1 MAEAELTKIGKLFF
15 LIFLLIFL
23 ISFKSLFAQTTITAK
38 LSDDK
43 IGVGEIFTLSVTID
57 NSVGKITIP
66 DIDGLMLRGT
76 SKSVNMMYS
85 SGSLKTIQ
93 TYSYNYVA
101 IKEGFYTID
110 KIAVKANNN
119 TYIANPVSIEVV
131 SDSVRNSILNK
142 PEGDSFER
150 FMNYR
155 EDIIVN
161 NTINKKEF
169 YIYEP
174 IYIEQKAYSHV
185 PVNVIGISK
194 IPDRNDF
201 LVYTDSSERNSYTEI
216 IDGKR
221 VNVIP
226 LKKEVLFAVKQGEKN
241 ILTTPFVFE
250 KNNMFYDRIQYGEE
264 EFDIKI
270 LSLPS
275 AKDYK
280 NFSGA
285 VGDFKFTAKIN
296 KTNINIGDEVLISIE
311 VIGEGN
317 ISIINMPNLNDD
329 IKNYFSVYQ
338 PKIFETNWFE
348 NNKMIG
354 KKTKEYILVA
364 TNNGDYTVENIDF
377 CYFSPNDKTYKN
389 INSENIN
396 LVISGDYN
404 NFSFAQNNIQ
414 KSDITPIPIKNN
426 IIKKQND
433 KNFKLLNMNI
443 IYIYILL
450 MIAISIIIYNF
461 DKIKNLKFKFLNNFN
476 NDNKISDMNA
486 ILEYYNKNNRK
497 EYCKAIKK
505 FLIKN
510 INKKFNIDSNADIYK
525 ELKNKN
531 VDEETIK
538 SIKDIIDSCQFELYS
553 GNSINKNEDYHTKA
567 INILK
572 ETDKLK

>member
-57 NSVGKITIP
+57 NGAGKITIP

-110 KIAVKANNN
+110 KITVKANNN

-275 AKDYK
+275 AKEYK
-280 NFSGA
+280 NFSGG
-285 VGDFKFTAKIN
+285 VGDFKFNTKIN

-364 TNNGDYTVENIDF
+364 TNKGNYTIKNIDF
-377 CYFSPNDKTYKN
+377 CYFSPNDKSYTNIYAKN
-389 INSENIN
+389 INLFIDGNKN
-396 LVISGDYN
+396 YN
-404 NFSFAQNNIQ
+404 NSQATLNIGNDTKKTEIMQIRNNV
-414 KSDITPIPIKNN
+414 
-426 IIKKQND
+426 IKKQND
-433 KNFKLLNMNI
+433 KNFKLLNINI
-443 IYIYILL
+443 IYIYVLL

-461 DKIKNLKFKFLNNFN
+461 EKIKKLKFLNGN
-476 NDNKISDMNA
+476 NKISNMDK
-486 ILEYYNKNNRK
+486 ILEYYNKKNRI
-497 EYCKAIKK
+497 EYCKAIKE

-538 SIKDIIDSCQFELYS
+538 NIKDIIDSCQFELYS

>member
-66 DIDGLMLRGT
+66 DIDGLMIRGT

-110 KIAVKANNN
+110 KITVKANNN

-285 VGDFKFTAKIN
+285 VGDFKFNTKIN

-364 TNNGDYTVENIDF
+364 TNKGNYTIENIDF
-377 CYFSPNDKTYKN
+377 CYFSPNDKSYTNIYAKN
-389 INSENIN
+389 INLFIDGNKN
-396 LVISGDYN
+396 YN
-404 NFSFAQNNIQ
+404 NSQSTLNIGDDTKKTEIMQ
-414 KSDITPIPIKNN
+414 IRNN

-433 KNFKLLNMNI
+433 KNFKLLNINI
-443 IYIYILL
+443 IYIYVLL

-461 DKIKNLKFKFLNNFN
+461 EKIKKFKFLNSN
-476 NDNKISDMNA
+476 NKISNMDE
-486 ILEYYNKNNRK
+486 ILEYYNKKNRI
-497 EYCKAIKK
+497 EYCKAIKE

-538 SIKDIIDSCQFELYS
+538 NIKDIIDSCQFELYS

>member
-1 MAEAELTKIGKLFF
+1 MAGAELTEIGKLFF

-57 NSVGKITIP
+57 NGAGKITIP

-110 KIAVKANNN
+110 KITVKANNN

-285 VGDFKFTAKIN
+285 VGDFKFNTKIN

-364 TNNGDYTVENIDF
+364 TNKGNYTIENIDF
-377 CYFSPNDKTYKN
+377 CYFSPNDKSYTNIYAKN
-389 INSENIN
+389 INLFIDGNKN
-396 LVISGDYN
+396 YN
-404 NFSFAQNNIQ
+404 NSQATLNIGNDTKKTEIMQ
-414 KSDITPIPIKNN
+414 IRNN

-433 KNFKLLNMNI
+433 KNFKLLNINI
-443 IYIYILL
+443 IYIYVLL

-461 DKIKNLKFKFLNNFN
+461 ENIKKLNFLNSN
-476 NDNKISDMNA
+476 NKISNMDE
-486 ILEYYNKNNRK
+486 ILEYYNKKNRI
-497 EYCKAIKK
+497 EYCKAIKE

-538 SIKDIIDSCQFELYS
+538 NIKDIIDSCQFELYS

>member
-57 NSVGKITIP
+57 NGAGKITIP

-85 SGSLKTIQ
+85 SGCLKTIQ

-110 KIAVKANNN
+110 KITVKANNN

-185 PVNVIGISK
+185 PVNVIGVSK

-226 LKKEVLFAVKQGEKN
+226 LKKEVLFAVKQGKKN

-285 VGDFKFTAKIN
+285 VGDFKFNTKIN

-364 TNNGDYTVENIDF
+364 TNKGNYTIENIDF
-377 CYFSPNDKTYKN
+377 CYFSPNDKSYTNIYAKN
-389 INSENIN
+389 INLFIDGNKN
-396 LVISGDYN
+396 YN
-404 NFSFAQNNIQ
+404 NSKATLNIGNDTKKTEIMQ
-414 KSDITPIPIKNN
+414 IRNN

-433 KNFKLLNMNI
+433 KNFKLLNINI
-443 IYIYILL
+443 IYIYVLL

-461 DKIKNLKFKFLNNFN
+461 EKIKKLKFLNGN
-476 NDNKISDMNA
+476 NKISNMDE
-486 ILEYYNKNNRK
+486 ILEYYNKKNRI
-497 EYCKAIKK
+497 EYCKAIKE

-538 SIKDIIDSCQFELYS
+538 NIKDIIDSCQFELYS

>member
-110 KIAVKANNN
+110 KITVKANNN

-285 VGDFKFTAKIN
+285 VGDFKFNTKIN

-364 TNNGDYTVENIDF
+364 TNKGNYTIENIDF
-377 CYFSPNDKTYKN
+377 CYFSPNDKSYTNIYAKN
-389 INSENIN
+389 INLFIDGNKN
-396 LVISGDYN
+396 YN
-404 NFSFAQNNIQ
+404 NSQATLNIGNDTKKTEIMQ
-414 KSDITPIPIKNN
+414 IRKN

-433 KNFKLLNMNI
+433 KNFKLLNINI
-443 IYIYILL
+443 IYIYVLL

-461 DKIKNLKFKFLNNFN
+461 EKIKKLKFLNGN
-476 NDNKISDMNA
+476 NKISNMDE
-486 ILEYYNKNNRK
+486 ILEYYNKKNRI
-497 EYCKAIKK
+497 EYCKAIKE

-538 SIKDIIDSCQFELYS
+538 NIKDMIDSCQFELYS

>member
-110 KIAVKANNN
+110 KITVKANNN

-285 VGDFKFTAKIN
+285 VGDFKFNTKIN

-364 TNNGDYTVENIDF
+364 TNKGNYTIKNIDF
-377 CYFSPNDKTYKN
+377 CYFSPNDKSYTNIYAKN
-389 INSENIN
+389 INLFIDGNKN
-396 LVISGDYN
+396 YN
-404 NFSFAQNNIQ
+404 NSQATLNIVNDTKKTEIMQ
-414 KSDITPIPIKNN
+414 IRNN

-443 IYIYILL
+443 IYIYVLL

-461 DKIKNLKFKFLNNFN
+461 EKIKKLKFLNGN
-476 NDNKISDMNA
+476 NKISNMDE
-486 ILEYYNKNNRK
+486 ILEYYNKKNRI
-497 EYCKAIKK
+497 EYCKAIKE

-510 INKKFNIDSNADIYK
+510 INKKFNIDLKDNEDLYK

-538 SIKDIIDSCQFELYS
+538 NIKDIIDSCQFELYS

-567 INILK
+567 INILR

>member
-57 NSVGKITIP
+57 NGAGKITIP
-66 DIDGLMLRGT
+66 DIDGLMLRGN

-110 KIAVKANNN
+110 KITVKANNN

-270 LSLPS
+270 LSLPN

-285 VGDFKFTAKIN
+285 VGDFKFNTKIN

-364 TNNGDYTVENIDF
+364 TNKGNYTIKNIDF
-377 CYFSPNDKTYKN
+377 CYFSPNDKSYTNIYAKN
-389 INSENIN
+389 INLFIDGNKN
-396 LVISGDYN
+396 YN
-404 NFSFAQNNIQ
+404 NSQATLNIGNDTKRTEIMQ
-414 KSDITPIPIKNN
+414 IRNN

-433 KNFKLLNMNI
+433 KNFKLLNINI
-443 IYIYILL
+443 IYIYVLL

-461 DKIKNLKFKFLNNFN
+461 EKIKKLKFLNGN
-476 NDNKISDMNA
+476 NKISNMDE
-486 ILEYYNKNNRK
+486 ILEYYNKKNRI
-497 EYCKAIKK
+497 EYCKAIKE

-538 SIKDIIDSCQFELYS
+538 NIKDIIDSCQFELYS
-553 GNSINKNEDYHTKA
+553 GNSINENEDYHTKA

>member
-101 IKEGFYTID
+101 IKEGFYMID
-110 KIAVKANNN
+110 KITVKANNN

-285 VGDFKFTAKIN
+285 VGNFKFNTKIN

-338 PKIFETNWFE
+338 PKIFETNWFG

-364 TNNGDYTVENIDF
+364 TNKGNYTIENIDF
-377 CYFSPNDKTYKN
+377 CYFSPKDKSYTNIYAKN
-389 INSENIN
+389 INLFIDGNKNHNNSQATLNIENDTKKTEIMQ
-396 LVISGDYN
+396 IR
-404 NFSFAQNNIQ
+404 
-414 KSDITPIPIKNN
+414 NN

-433 KNFKLLNMNI
+433 KNFKLLNINI
-443 IYIYILL
+443 IYIYVLL

-461 DKIKNLKFKFLNNFN
+461 EKIKKLKFLND
-476 NDNKISDMNA
+476 NDKISNMDE
-486 ILEYYNKNNRK
+486 ILEYYNKKNRI
-497 EYCKAIKK
+497 EYCKAIKE

-510 INKKFNIDSNADIYK
+510 INKKFNIDLKDKEDLYK

-538 SIKDIIDSCQFELYS
+538 NIKDIIDSCQFELYS

>member
-57 NSVGKITIP
+57 NGAGKITIP

-110 KIAVKANNN
+110 KITVKANNN

-275 AKDYK
+275 AKEYK

-285 VGDFKFTAKIN
+285 VGNFKFNTKIN

-364 TNNGDYTVENIDF
+364 TNKGNYTIENIDF
-377 CYFSPNDKTYKN
+377 CYFSPNDKSYTNIYAKN
-389 INSENIN
+389 INLFIDGNKN
-396 LVISGDYN
+396 YN
-404 NFSFAQNNIQ
+404 NSQATLNIGNDTKKTEIMQ
-414 KSDITPIPIKNN
+414 IRNN

-433 KNFKLLNMNI
+433 KNFKLLNINV
-443 IYIYILL
+443 IYIYVLL

-461 DKIKNLKFKFLNNFN
+461 EKIKKLKFLNGN
-476 NDNKISDMNA
+476 NKISNMDE
-486 ILEYYNKNNRK
+486 ILEYYNKKNRI
-497 EYCKAIKK
+497 EYCKAIKE

-538 SIKDIIDSCQFELYS
+538 NIEDIIDSCQFELYS
-553 GNSINKNEDYHTKA
+553 GNSINKNKDYHTKA

>member
-1 MAEAELTKIGKLFF
+1 MIKIGKF
-15 LIFLLIFL
+15 FLLIFAL
-23 ISFKSLFAQTTITAK
+23 SFNFLFAQTTVTVK
-38 LSDDK
+38 LSDDR
-43 IGVGEIFTLSVTID
+43 IGIGEIFTLSVTID

-101 IKEGFYTID
+101 LKEGFYTID
-110 KIAVKANNN
+110 KISVKANNN
-119 TYIANPVSIEVV
+119 TYIANPVSIEVL
-131 SDSVRNSILNK
+131 SNSVRGSILGK
-142 PEGDSFER
+142 PEGDSFDR
-150 FMNYR
+150 FMNYG

-161 NTINKKEF
+161 NTVSKREV

-201 LVYTDSSERNSYTEI
+201 LSYSDSSEKNSYTEI

-221 VNVIP
+221 INVIP
-226 LKKEVLFAVKQGEKN
+226 LKKEVLYAVKQGKKN

-264 EFDIKI
+264 EIDINI
-270 LSLPS
+270 LPLPNN
-275 AKDYK
+275 KGYE

-285 VGDFKFTAKIN
+285 VGDFKFYAKIN

-311 VIGEGN
+311 VMGEGN
-317 ISIINMPNLNDD
+317 ISIINMPNINDD
-329 IKNYFSVYQ
+329 IKTYFSVYQ
-338 PKIFETNWFE
+338 PKVFETNWFE
-348 NNKMIG
+348 NNKLMG
-354 KKTKEYILVA
+354 RKTKEYILVA
-364 TNNGDYTVENIDF
+364 TNDGDYTIPNIDF
-377 CYFSPNDKTYKN
+377 CYFSPNDKSYKN
-389 INSENIN
+389 VYSDNIN
-396 LVISGDYN
+396 LFISGDKNYN
-404 NFSFAQNNIQ
+404 NYPTFANSSQ
-414 KSDITPIPIKNN
+414 KNSVMPIKNG
-426 IIKKQND
+426 IIKERND

-450 MIAISIIIYNF
+450 MLAISIIIYNF
-461 DKIKNLKFKFLNNFN
+461 EKLKNIKFKFLNISNG
-476 NDNKISDMNA
+476 DNKISEMDF

-497 EYCKAIKK
+497 EYCKSVEE

-510 INKKFNIDSNADIYK
+510 IKEKFNIDSNKDNKDMYK
-525 ELKNKN
+525 ELENHN
-531 VDEETIK
+531 INEETIK
-538 SIKDIIDSCQFELYS
+538 NIKEIIDLCQFELYS
-553 GNSINKNEDYHTKA
+553 GDSVYKNEDYHTKV

-572 ETDKLK
+572 EMENLK

>member
-110 KIAVKANNN
+110 KITVKANNN

-364 TNNGDYTVENIDF
+364 TNKGNYTIKNIDF
-377 CYFSPNDKTYKN
+377 CYFSPNDKSYTNIYAKN
-389 INSENIN
+389 INLFIDGNKN
-396 LVISGDYN
+396 YN
-404 NFSFAQNNIQ
+404 NSQATLNIGNDTKKTEIMQ
-414 KSDITPIPIKNN
+414 IRNN

-433 KNFKLLNMNI
+433 KNFKLLNINI
-443 IYIYILL
+443 IYIYVLL

-461 DKIKNLKFKFLNNFN
+461 EKIKKLKFLNGN
-476 NDNKISDMNA
+476 NKISNMDE
-486 ILEYYNKNNRK
+486 ILEYYNKKNRI
-497 EYCKAIKK
+497 EYCKAIKE

>member
-285 VGDFKFTAKIN
+285 VGDFKFNTKIN

-364 TNNGDYTVENIDF
+364 TNKGNYTIENIDF
-377 CYFSPNDKTYKN
+377 CYFSPNDKSYTNIYAKN
-389 INSENIN
+389 INLFIDGNKN
-396 LVISGDYN
+396 YN
-404 NFSFAQNNIQ
+404 NSKATLNIGNDTKKTEIMQIRNNV
-414 KSDITPIPIKNN
+414 
-426 IIKKQND
+426 IKKQND
-433 KNFKLLNMNI
+433 KNFKLLNINI
-443 IYIYILL
+443 IYIYVLL

-461 DKIKNLKFKFLNNFN
+461 EKIKKLKFLNGN
-476 NDNKISDMNA
+476 NKISNMDE
-486 ILEYYNKNNRK
+486 ILEYYNKKNRI
-497 EYCKAIKK
+497 EYCKAIKE

-531 VDEETIK
+531 VYEETIK
-538 SIKDIIDSCQFELYS
+538 NIKDIIDSCQFELYS

>member
-110 KIAVKANNN
+110 KITVKANNN
-119 TYIANPVSIEVV
+119 TYIANPISIEVV

-142 PEGDSFER
+142 PEGDSFEG

-285 VGDFKFTAKIN
+285 VGDFKFNTKIN

-364 TNNGDYTVENIDF
+364 TNKGNYTIENIDF
-377 CYFSPNDKTYKN
+377 CYFSPKDKSYTNIYAKN
-389 INSENIN
+389 INLFIDGNKN
-396 LVISGDYN
+396 YN
-404 NFSFAQNNIQ
+404 NSQATLNIGNDTKKTEIMQ
-414 KSDITPIPIKNN
+414 IRNN

-433 KNFKLLNMNI
+433 KNFKLLNINI
-443 IYIYILL
+443 IYIYVLL

-461 DKIKNLKFKFLNNFN
+461 EKIKKFKFLNG
-476 NDNKISDMNA
+476 NDKISNMDE
-486 ILEYYNKNNRK
+486 ILEYYNKKNRI
-497 EYCKAIKK
+497 EYCKAIKE

-538 SIKDIIDSCQFELYS
+538 NIKDIIDSCQFELYS

>member
-110 KIAVKANNN
+110 KITVKANNN

-131 SDSVRNSILNK
+131 SNSVRNSILNK

-285 VGDFKFTAKIN
+285 VGDFKFNTKIN

-364 TNNGDYTVENIDF
+364 TNKGNYTIENIDF
-377 CYFSPNDKTYKN
+377 CYFSPKDKSYTNIYAKN
-389 INSENIN
+389 INLFIDGNKN
-396 LVISGDYN
+396 YN
-404 NFSFAQNNIQ
+404 NSQATLNIGNDTKKTEIMQ
-414 KSDITPIPIKNN
+414 IRNN

-433 KNFKLLNMNI
+433 KNFKLLNINI
-443 IYIYILL
+443 IYIYVLL

-461 DKIKNLKFKFLNNFN
+461 EKIKKLKFLNGN
-476 NDNKISDMNA
+476 NKISNMDE
-486 ILEYYNKNNRK
+486 ILEYYNKKNRI
-497 EYCKAIKK
+497 EYCKAIKE

-531 VDEETIK
+531 VYEETIK
-538 SIKDIIDSCQFELYS
+538 NIKDIIDSCQFELYS

>member
-85 SGSLKTIQ
+85 LGSLKTIQ

-110 KIAVKANNN
+110 KITVKANNN

-285 VGDFKFTAKIN
+285 VGDFKFNTKIN

-364 TNNGDYTVENIDF
+364 TNKGNYTIKNIDF
-377 CYFSPNDKTYKN
+377 CYFSPNDKSYTNIYAKN
-389 INSENIN
+389 INLFIDGNKN
-396 LVISGDYN
+396 YN
-404 NFSFAQNNIQ
+404 NSQATLNIGNDTKKTEIMQ
-414 KSDITPIPIKNN
+414 IRNN

-433 KNFKLLNMNI
+433 KNFKLLNINI
-443 IYIYILL
+443 IYIYVLL

-461 DKIKNLKFKFLNNFN
+461 EKIKKLKFLNGN
-476 NDNKISDMNA
+476 NKISDMNE
-486 ILEYYNKNNRK
+486 ILEYYNKKNRI
-497 EYCKAIKK
+497 EYCKAIKE

>member
-110 KIAVKANNN
+110 KITVKANNN

-131 SDSVRNSILNK
+131 SNSVRNSILNK

-285 VGDFKFTAKIN
+285 VGDFKFNTKIN

-364 TNNGDYTVENIDF
+364 TNKGNYTIENIDF
-377 CYFSPNDKTYKN
+377 CYFSPKDKSYTNIYAKN
-389 INSENIN
+389 INLFIDGNKN
-396 LVISGDYN
+396 YN
-404 NFSFAQNNIQ
+404 NSQATLNIGNDTKKTEIMQIRNNV
-414 KSDITPIPIKNN
+414 
-426 IIKKQND
+426 IKKQND
-433 KNFKLLNMNI
+433 KNFKLLNINI
-443 IYIYILL
+443 IYIYVLL

-461 DKIKNLKFKFLNNFN
+461 EKIKKLKFLNGN
-476 NDNKISDMNA
+476 NKISNMDE
-486 ILEYYNKNNRK
+486 ILEYYNKKNRI
-497 EYCKAIKK
+497 EYCKAIKE

-531 VDEETIK
+531 VYEETIK
-538 SIKDIIDSCQFELYS
+538 NIKDIIDSCQFELYS

>member
-57 NSVGKITIP
+57 NGAGKITIP

-169 YIYEP
+169 YIYES

-285 VGDFKFTAKIN
+285 VGDFKFNTKIN

-364 TNNGDYTVENIDF
+364 TNKGNYTIENIDF
-377 CYFSPNDKTYKN
+377 CYFSPNDKSYTNIYAKN
-389 INSENIN
+389 INLFIDGNKN
-396 LVISGDYN
+396 YN
-404 NFSFAQNNIQ
+404 NSQATLNIGNDTKKTEIMQ
-414 KSDITPIPIKNN
+414 IRNN

-433 KNFKLLNMNI
+433 KNFKLLNINI
-443 IYIYILL
+443 IYIYVLL

-461 DKIKNLKFKFLNNFN
+461 EKIKKLKFLNDN
-476 NDNKISDMNA
+476 NKISNMDE
-486 ILEYYNKNNRK
+486 ILEYYNKKNRI
-497 EYCKAIKK
+497 EYCKAIKE

-538 SIKDIIDSCQFELYS
+538 NIKDIIDSCQFELYS

>member
-110 KIAVKANNN
+110 KITVKANNN

-131 SDSVRNSILNK
+131 SNSVRNSILNK

-226 LKKEVLFAVKQGEKN
+226 LKKEVLFAVKQGKKN

-285 VGDFKFTAKIN
+285 VGDFKFNTKIN

-364 TNNGDYTVENIDF
+364 TNKGNYTIENIDF
-377 CYFSPNDKTYKN
+377 CYFSPNDKSYTNIYAKN
-389 INSENIN
+389 INLFIDGNKN
-396 LVISGDYN
+396 YN
-404 NFSFAQNNIQ
+404 NSQATLNIGNDTKKTEIMQ
-414 KSDITPIPIKNN
+414 IRNN

-443 IYIYILL
+443 IYIYVLL

-461 DKIKNLKFKFLNNFN
+461 EKIKKLKFLNGN
-476 NDNKISDMNA
+476 NKISNMDE
-486 ILEYYNKNNRK
+486 ILEYYNKKNRI
-497 EYCKAIKK
+497 EYCKAIKE

-538 SIKDIIDSCQFELYS
+538 NIKDIIDSCQFELYS

>member
-285 VGDFKFTAKIN
+285 VGDFKFNTKIN

-364 TNNGDYTVENIDF
+364 TNKGNYTIENIDF
-377 CYFSPNDKTYKN
+377 CYFSPKDKSYTNIYAKN
-389 INSENIN
+389 INLFIEGNKN
-396 LVISGDYN
+396 YN
-404 NFSFAQNNIQ
+404 NSQATLNIGNDTKKTEIMQ
-414 KSDITPIPIKNN
+414 IRNN

-433 KNFKLLNMNI
+433 ENFKLLNINI
-443 IYIYILL
+443 IYIYVLL

-461 DKIKNLKFKFLNNFN
+461 EKIKKLKFLNGN
-476 NDNKISDMNA
+476 NKISNMDE
-486 ILEYYNKNNRK
+486 ILEYYNKKNRI
-497 EYCKAIKK
+497 EYCKAIKE

-538 SIKDIIDSCQFELYS
+538 NIKDIIDSCQFELYS

>member
-57 NSVGKITIP
+57 NGAGKITIP

-110 KIAVKANNN
+110 KITVKANNN

-364 TNNGDYTVENIDF
+364 TNKGNYTIENIDF
-377 CYFSPNDKTYKN
+377 CYFSPNDKSYTNIYAKN
-389 INSENIN
+389 INLFIDGNKN
-396 LVISGDYN
+396 YN
-404 NFSFAQNNIQ
+404 NSQATLNIGNDTKKTEIMQ
-414 KSDITPIPIKNN
+414 IRNN

-433 KNFKLLNMNI
+433 KNFKLLNINI
-443 IYIYILL
+443 IYIYVLL

-461 DKIKNLKFKFLNNFN
+461 EKIKKLKFLNGN
-476 NDNKISDMNA
+476 NKISNMDE
-486 ILEYYNKNNRK
+486 ILEYYNKKNRI
-497 EYCKAIKK
+497 EYCKAIKE

-538 SIKDIIDSCQFELYS
+538 NIKDIIDSCQFELYS